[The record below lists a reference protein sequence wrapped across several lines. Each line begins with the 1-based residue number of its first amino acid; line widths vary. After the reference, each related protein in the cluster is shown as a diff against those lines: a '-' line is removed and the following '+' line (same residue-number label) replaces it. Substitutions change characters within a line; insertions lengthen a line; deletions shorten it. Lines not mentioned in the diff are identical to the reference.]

1 MGEDQ
6 REKKPAG
13 RPRKY
18 SGKRPTWT
26 VRLEE
31 SIGNQVK
38 ELAAATG
45 RSISEVCEGLINEGL
60 RAPGKISELGH
71 RNKFLE
77 LQQKDLVTRIDEM
90 EQQLYEIAENYADQA
105 ADEDQPVEPQQNI
118 VELIESAVE
127 RAVKRALQQKE

>member
-1 MGEDQ
+1 MTEDQ

-18 SGKRPTWT
+18 AGKRPTWT

-31 SIGNQVK
+31 SVGNQVK
-38 ELAAATG
+38 ELATSAG

-60 RAPGKISELGH
+60 RAPGNIHELAQ

-77 LQQKDLVTRIDEM
+77 SQQEKLMKRIDEM
-90 EQQLYEIAENYADQA
+90 EQQLFEIAENYADQA
-105 ADEDQPVEPQQNI
+105 ADDEQSEEQQQNI

-127 RAVKRALQQKE
+127 RAVKRAIQQKD